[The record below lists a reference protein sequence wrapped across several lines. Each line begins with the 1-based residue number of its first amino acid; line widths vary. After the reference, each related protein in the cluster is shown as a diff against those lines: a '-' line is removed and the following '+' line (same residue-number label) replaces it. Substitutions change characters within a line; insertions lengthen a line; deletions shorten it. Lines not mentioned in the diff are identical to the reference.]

1 MLDRFDMIIEVPE
14 VPISVLTD
22 PVENEST
29 EAIKTRINAAR
40 EMAATRQAQGQMGVN
55 ADLNPDLVDKLIN
68 IDDKGKTLVKTA
80 SEKNALSA
88 RGYHR
93 VLRVARTIAVSAQML
108 KH

>member
-1 MLDRFDMIIEVPE
+1 
-14 VPISVLTD
+14 
-22 PVENEST
+22 
-29 EAIKTRINAAR
+29 
-40 EMAATRQAQGQMGVN
+40 MAASRQAQGQMGVN

-93 VLRVARTIAVSAQML
+93 V
-108 KH
+108 